1 MWDDPSALRNLFDGF
16 AKHRGFDPVNADNWY
31 SVPIADLDEWAAE
44 AKTSINNAYSG
55 FRNALRKAYPEIEF
69 SKWKRKCVIHLK
81 FFPFFNKAYILLF
94 VARENRWRDP
104 KRCRM
109 FFDRFAKKEGFDAL
123 DVKNWYSPNVIR
135 EMKKQPVTIPT
146 YLAFSPPPQTRI
158 CLIGGLFP

>member
-1 MWDDPSALRNLFDGF
+1 
-16 AKHRGFDPVNADNWY
+16 
-31 SVPIADLDEWAAE
+31 
-44 AKTSINNAYSG
+44 
-55 FRNALRKAYPEIEF
+55 
-69 SKWKRKCVIHLK
+69 
-81 FFPFFNKAYILLF
+81 
-94 VARENRWRDP
+94 
-104 KRCRM
+104 M